1 MPQLRTRCDAHHK
14 KALCVGQER
23 RVVRSADGPSG
34 TQLYIALFAPLAGR
48 AIGPGFLIT
57 EPFGRRSRASAAR
70 VAVSFSRAVSGTFC
84 RAKRFGA
91 AR

>member
-34 TQLYIALFAPLAGR
+34 TQLYIAHRDQTAWLGW
-48 AIGPGFLIT
+48 
-57 EPFGRRSRASAAR
+57 EDSNSQM
-70 VAVSFSRAVSGTFC
+70 SF
-84 RAKRFGA
+84 
-91 AR
+91 

>member
-34 TQLYIALFAPLAGR
+34 TQLYIA
-48 AIGPGFLIT
+48 T
-57 EPFGRRSRASAAR
+57 ETRLRKCRRKLSL
-70 VAVSFSRAVSGTFC
+70 
-84 RAKRFGA
+84 
-91 AR
+91 